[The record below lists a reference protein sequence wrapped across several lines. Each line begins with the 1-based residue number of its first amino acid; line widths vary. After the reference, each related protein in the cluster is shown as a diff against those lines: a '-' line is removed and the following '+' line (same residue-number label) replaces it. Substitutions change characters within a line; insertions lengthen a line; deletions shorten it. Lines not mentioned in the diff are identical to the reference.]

1 MRRTKPDLGDGTG
14 ALVEANYI
22 PGLLRGRL
30 RRVLVS
36 QGIDAH
42 AAESFLQNCGEWVQQ
57 TIDDKLSIGPGR
69 QREELLKI
77 AGNADR
83 LLQSLALATQQT
95 RDALQLQSEL
105 VKHSDAARDGVAE
118 TVPNSVVAS
127 EGLDRTVQGIAWD
140 FIDALEVLA
149 SRAAAA
155 LDPTRQSKPDQ
166 ANAQHLT
173 ARIVDVYY
181 GRFGRLPPSDPG
193 AWFATFMSEL
203 GAHYSIPCGPR
214 IINAAIKAKK
224 AELTLMAKQT
234 GST

>member
-1 MRRTKPDLGDGTG
+1 MTAQEVD
-14 ALVEANYI
+14 A
-22 PGLLRGRL
+22 
-30 RRVLVS
+30 VS
-36 QGIDAH
+36 ADY
-42 AAESFLQNCGEWVQQ
+42 FLQDCSEWVQQ
-57 TIDDKLSIGPGR
+57 TIDDKWLIGPGK

-83 LLQSLALATQQT
+83 LLQSMALATRQT

-105 VKHSDAARDGVAE
+105 VKHSDAAREGVPE
-118 TVPNSVVAS
+118 TVLNSVVDS
-127 EGLDRTVQGIAWD
+127 KGLDRTVQGIAWD
-140 FIDALEVLA
+140 FIDALEVLS

-155 LDPTRQSKPDQ
+155 LNPTRQSKPDH

-203 GAHYSIPCGPR
+203 GSHYSIPCGPR
-214 IINAAIKAKK
+214 IIDAAIKAKE
-224 AELTLMAKQT
+224 AELTLMGKQT